1 MSRKRVPT
9 GREEVQSNQATGAL
23 ELLLELLEIFP
34 HLGPSAPL
42 MQTWST
48 RGWRVITRNDAT
60 MTLRQLATCAGKD
73 PMQYALHSG
82 RIGGATK
89 LAAQGASP
97 LQIQR
102 AGRWKSQ
109 VFMTYVRAEG
119 EGAQFVSE
127 ALTCS

>member
-1 MSRKRVPT
+1 M
-9 GREEVQSNQATGAL
+9 
-23 ELLLELLEIFP
+23 
-34 HLGPSAPL
+34 
-42 MQTWST
+42 
-48 RGWRVITRNDAT
+48 RNEAT

-89 LAAQGASP
+89 LAAQEASP

-109 VFMTYVRAEG
+109 AFMTYVRAEG
-119 EGAQFVSE
+119 EGTQFVSE
-127 ALTCS
+127 ALTRR